1 MDSEKDTI
9 TFAPNVAEQV
19 QPSVEDVVETPT
31 HEQTQSTAAPQAT
44 QSQPV
49 SPPPIPVQT
58 TAQPITPATP
68 IFTPKKEEKP
78 ITTIEAAESRANE
91 VVAEVFGQAV
101 VHTVVH
107 DEIIQEKLLNTAQT
121 VVENKAEVLANRA
134 EKESKASFID
144 KHSDACFY
152 FGYDDTTTSKFHV
165 KMMAFWIFILNTI
178 YIFTIGFFIVSPI
191 SFILRKL
198 KVIIKK
204 TWLAIILA
212 LLIYFLILATPILV
226 NWLAGVIPKTPTS
239 PPVL

>member
-9 TFAPNVAEQV
+9 TFAPNVAEPV
-19 QPSVEDVVETPT
+19 KPTVEAVVETPT
-31 HEQTQSTAAPQAT
+31 HESAQPTAAPPVT

-49 SPPPIPVQT
+49 SPPPIPIQT
-58 TAQPITPATP
+58 TTQPITPATP

-101 VHTVVH
+101 VHTVVN
-107 DEIIQEKLLNTAQT
+107 DESIQEKLLNTAQT

-165 KMMAFWIFILNTI
+165 KMMAFWIFVLNTV
-178 YIFTIGFFIVSPI
+178 YICTIGFIVVAPI

-204 TWLAIILA
+204 TWVAIILA
-212 LLIYFLILATPILV
+212 LLIYFLILAIPLIV
-226 NWLAGVIPKTPTS
+226 DWLAGVIPKTTTTPPT
-239 PPVL
+239 V